1 VRANWGLPIT
11 LQRYV
16 IRRLLLLGPMLIGM
30 TLISFVLSQA
40 VPADPV
46 TANLGEQAAAN
57 PEVVAAFRARW
68 GLDRPPHE
76 QYGIYLWNVLHG
88 DLGTSITTKQPVV
101 ADLRRHLPATIELAV
116 AAMVIGIVV
125 GIPLGVLAAA
135 KRDRPVDQIARVISL
150 VGTSMP
156 IFWLG
161 LVAIVIFYAWL
172 GWAPSPGRLSARLE
186 PPPFV
191 TGFVVVDALLAGRT
205 DAAVDALKHLALP
218 AIVLSSYSLGV
229 ITRVMRGSMLEVLGE
244 DYVRTARA
252 KGVGERG
259 VMIHHAARNSLIP
272 TLTVIGLSFG
282 GLLSGAVV
290 TESVFS
296 WPGLGLYAF
305 KSATSLDFPAIMGVG
320 IVVATV
326 YVLVNLVVDVLYGLL
341 DPRIRVGD

>member
-1 VRANWGLPIT
+1 
-11 LQRYV
+11 
-16 IRRLLLLGPMLIGM
+16 MLVGM

-76 QYGIYLWNVLHG
+76 QYAVYLWNVLHG
-88 DLGTSITTKQPVV
+88 DLGTSITTKQPVAV
-101 ADLRRHLPATIELAV
+101 DLRRHLPATIELAF
-116 AAMVIGIVV
+116 AAMFIGVVV

-135 KRDRPVDQIARVISL
+135 KRDRPVDQIARLISL

-172 GWAPSPGRLSARLE
+172 GWAPPPGRLSARLE

-191 TGFVVVDALLAGRT
+191 TGFVLIDSLLAGRT
-205 DAAVDALKHLALP
+205 DAALDALKHLALP
-218 AIVLSSYSLGV
+218 AIVLSTYSLGV
-229 ITRVMRGSMLEVLGE
+229 ITRVMRGGMLEVLGE

-252 KGVGERG
+252 KGASERA
-259 VMIHHAARNSLIP
+259 VMIQHAARNSLIP

-305 KSATSLDFPAIMGVG
+305 RSATSLDFPAIMGVG

>member
-135 KRDRPVDQIARVISL
+135 KRDRPVDQFARVISL

>member
-1 VRANWGLPIT
+1 
-11 LQRYV
+11 
-16 IRRLLLLGPMLIGM
+16 MLIGM
-30 TLISFVLSQA
+30 TLISFILSQA

-76 QYGIYLWNVLHG
+76 QYAVYLWNVLHG

-101 ADLRRHLPATIELAV
+101 TDLRRHLPATIELAV
-116 AAMVIGIVV
+116 AAMVIGVVV

-135 KRDRPVDQIARVISL
+135 RRDRPVDQIARVISL

-205 DAAVDALKHLALP
+205 DAAADALKHLALP
-218 AIVLSSYSLGV
+218 AIVLSSYSMGV

-252 KGVGERG
+252 KGVGEGG
-259 VMIHHAARNSLIP
+259 VMIQHAARNSLIP

>member
-1 VRANWGLPIT
+1 
-11 LQRYV
+11 
-16 IRRLLLLGPMLIGM
+16 MLVGM

-46 TANLGEQAAAN
+46 TANLGEQAAGN
-57 PEVVAAFRARW
+57 PEVVAAFRQRW
-68 GLDRPPHE
+68 GLDRPLHE

-88 DLGTSITTKQPVV
+88 DLGTSITTKQPV
-101 ADLRRHLPATIELAV
+101 ALDLRRHLPATIELAV
-116 AAMVIGIVV
+116 SAILISIAI

-135 KRDRPVDQIARVISL
+135 KRDRPVDQVARVVSL

-172 GWAPSPGRLSARLE
+172 GWAPPPGRLSARME

-191 TGFVVVDALLAGRT
+191 TGFVLVDALLSGRT
-205 DAAVDALKHLALP
+205 DAAIDGLKHLILP
-218 AIVLSSYSLGV
+218 ALVLSSYSLGV
-229 ITRVMRGSMLEVLGE
+229 ITRVMRGGMLEVLGE

-252 KGVGERG
+252 KGTSERT
-259 VMIHHAARNSLIP
+259 VMIQHAARNSLIP

-290 TESVFS
+290 TESVFA

-305 KSATSLDFPAIMGVG
+305 RSATSLDFPAIMGVG
-320 IVVATV
+320 IVVAAI
-326 YVLVNLVVDVLYGLL
+326 YVLVNLVVDVAYGLL
-341 DPRIRVGD
+341 DPRIRVGE